1 MRKDVFNE
9 IIQDNM
15 NSTLV
20 SVTLSGGLKLGQALE
35 IEGNRT
41 TRTTISFAKL
51 EETYVAIR
59 KHIDVS
65 YDYNG
70 QVRKGDSRNA
80 DFYLGYEEIVA
91 IEFFDAFLQQVE
103 QEARKSAEKER
114 QKAREVER
122 KKADAAKAEKKKA
135 KGNDLFLE
143 TAGDI

>member
-20 SVTLSGGLKLGQALE
+20 SVTLSGGLKLGQAVE

-65 YDYNG
+65 YDYSG
-70 QVRKGDSRNA
+70 QVRKGDARNA
-80 DFYLGYEEIVA
+80 DFYLGYEEIIA

-103 QEARKSAEKER
+103 QEERKSAEKER
-114 QKAREVER
+114 QKAREAER
-122 KKADAAKAEKKKA
+122 KKADAARAEKKKA
-135 KGNDLFLE
+135 KGEDIFLE